1 MAAQTESPDNPG
13 EQAKP
18 SIGQL
23 PHFAMRS
30 SAGRPPAR
38 PFFKPTSTA
47 EKTVSDKAALERQSG
62 DRSFIERMGVMAP
75 TATYTPPPQ
84 RRATEIPNLNAARAL
99 DVAGDGK
106 KLTIGKHI
114 KVSGEISGCEKLC
127 VEGDVDAT
135 LVGVSV
141 LDVTVN
147 GKMSGHAE
155 VDSAII
161 AGSFDGTLIVHG
173 HLEIPPGASVRGTI
187 SYQSV
192 TVAHG
197 AKLAGTISVLD

>member
-1 MAAQTESPDNPG
+1 MAEQTESAHAPG
-13 EQAKP
+13 EAPKTTV
-18 SIGQL
+18 GQL

-30 SAGRPPAR
+30 GASRPPAR
-38 PFFKPTSTA
+38 PFFKPATTA
-47 EKTVSDKAALERQSG
+47 EKTVSDKAAMERQSG

-106 KLTIGKHI
+106 KLVISKHI

-127 VEGDVDAT
+127 VEGEVDAT
-135 LVGVSV
+135 LKGVSV

-147 GKMSGHAE
+147 GKMSGHADVE
-155 VDSAII
+155 SAVI
-161 AGSFDGTLIVHG
+161 AGSFDGSLIVRG

-187 SYQSV
+187 SYKSV

>member
-1 MAAQTESPDNPG
+1 MAEQTDSPATPG
-13 EQAKP
+13 EQGKA
-18 SIGQL
+18 SVGQL
-23 PHFAMRS
+23 PHFAMR
-30 SAGRPPAR
+30 AGAARPPAK
-38 PFFKPTSTA
+38 PFFKPASSA

-99 DVAGDGK
+99 DIAGDGK

-147 GKMSGHAE
+147 GKMSGHAD
-155 VDSAII
+155 VDSAVI
-161 AGSFDGTLIVHG
+161 AGSFDGTLVVRG
-173 HLEIPPGASVRGTI
+173 HLEIPPGASVRGAI
-187 SYQSV
+187 SYKSV

-197 AKLAGTISVLD
+197 AKLSGTISILD